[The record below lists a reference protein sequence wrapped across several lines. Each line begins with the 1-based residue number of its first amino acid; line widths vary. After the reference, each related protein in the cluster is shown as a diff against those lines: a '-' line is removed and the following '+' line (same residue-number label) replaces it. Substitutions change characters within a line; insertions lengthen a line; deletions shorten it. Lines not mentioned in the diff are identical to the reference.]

1 MGYKICKDLCHKF
14 KTKYLPRFKNV
25 RFHLVSDVHH
35 DERCKSRQAANGYL
49 KEVPLSS
56 VCSGIVLSQVIR
68 LVLFL
73 DELN

>member
-49 KEVPLSS
+49 KDVPLSS
-56 VCSGIVLSQVIR
+56 TCSGVLSLQVIISA
-68 LVLFL
+68 LFL
-73 DELN
+73 VELN